1 MRKAN
6 TEFIRSFR
14 RKLTLRVILF
24 LRKSQAFISSPLT
37 RAGEGGPA
45 LYTTL
50 SRADQ
55 SAFGA
60 ASSSTAHSPLPKC
73 PAPCFSKLCTTFSSF
88 APSSPY
94 SAPAVQDLNTHPNAV
109 QRLQTAIHRKS
120 RLQNKFIL
128 YRYYQAQGTFM
139 PSSFIQNKL
148 LLPAASALRPLLP
161 AERGSSSL
169 GCKGRALILR
179 SV

>member
-14 RKLTLRVILF
+14 RKLTSRVILF

-37 RAGEGGPA
+37 LAGEGGPA
-45 LYTTL
+45 LHTTL

-73 PAPCFSKLCTTFSSF
+73 PAPRFSKLCTTFSSF
-88 APSSPY
+88 APFSPY

-109 QRLQTAIHRKS
+109 QRLQTAIHRKF
-120 RLQNKFIL
+120 RLQKSLFYIDIFKPK
-128 YRYYQAQGTFM
+128 G
-139 PSSFIQNKL
+139 L
-148 LLPAASALRPLLP
+148 LCPPASYKTNCFSQQLLH
-161 AERGSSSL
+161 
-169 GCKGRALILR
+169 
-179 SV
+179 